1 MDDLVE
7 VVEVIHSKS
16 NEELGRY
23 IKDDMLTDENFG
35 LSLVQARF
43 LLEVA
48 NRLESCRCWNAR
60 IAKCEVCE
68 GAGTIGD
75 TICYNCGGTGDYIE
89 DLAP

>member
-7 VVEVIHSKS
+7 IVEVIHEKS

-23 IKDDMLTDENFG
+23 IKTDILTDENFG

-48 NRLESCRCWNAR
+48 NRLGYCRCWSP
-60 IAKCEVCE
+60 E
-68 GAGTIGD
+68 GSPKT
-75 TICYNCGGTGDYIE
+75 E
-89 DLAP
+89 

>member
-7 VVEVIHSKS
+7 VVEVIHTKS

-23 IKDDMLTDENFG
+23 IKTDILTDENFG

-48 NRLESCRCWNAR
+48 NRLEYCDCWPPVPDPPPP
-60 IAKCEVCE
+60 KTE
-68 GAGTIGD
+68 
-75 TICYNCGGTGDYIE
+75 
-89 DLAP
+89 